1 VEEKLC
7 CHLLTTTI
15 SFLSSSS
22 QVDRGINP
30 ETYTDLIINSAVERT
45 ARTRGRVLALEVFR
59 DAIGAEMQRTMPDL
73 WNQFQEQRSK

>member
-1 VEEKLC
+1 VWKKSC
-7 CHLLTTTI
+7 VVTCSQHLI
-15 SFLSSSS
+15 SFFFS

-30 ETYTDLIINSAVERT
+30 ETYTELIINSAVERT